1 VFKRTRVKIYVAP
14 TWAWLKATER
24 VLVFAAHPDDE
35 LVEAGGTI
43 CRLRREDCAV
53 RVMLFSRGGGGL
65 AASGTWKPL
74 VSVAWR
80 H

>member
-1 VFKRTRVKIYVAP
+1 
-14 TWAWLKATER
+14 
-24 VLVFAAHPDDE
+24 VFAAHPDDE